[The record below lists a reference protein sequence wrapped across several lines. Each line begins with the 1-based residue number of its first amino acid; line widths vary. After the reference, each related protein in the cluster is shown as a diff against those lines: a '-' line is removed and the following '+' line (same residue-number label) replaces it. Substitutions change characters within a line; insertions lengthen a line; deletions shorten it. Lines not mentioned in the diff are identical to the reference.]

1 MSTSD
6 RINEALAYAAKFYE
20 IRWLKLSKRQQRQ
33 VTPDD
38 VRVMLYRE
46 YILHNR

>member
-1 MSTSD
+1 MSVSD
-6 RINEALAYAAKFYE
+6 RIKEALAYANKFYE

-38 VRVMLYRE
+38 IRVMLYRE
-46 YILHNR
+46 YIIANR